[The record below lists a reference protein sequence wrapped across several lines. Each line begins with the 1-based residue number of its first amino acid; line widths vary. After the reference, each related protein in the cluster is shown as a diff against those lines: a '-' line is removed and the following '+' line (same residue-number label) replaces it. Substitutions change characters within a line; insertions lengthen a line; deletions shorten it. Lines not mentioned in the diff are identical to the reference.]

1 MSMSTML
8 ASPSGPIRPK
18 SLGKEEFVL
27 GFPIDLKRVKQSF
40 KPHKYRT
47 EVRQV
52 CDLVAAAEHIYVRPL
67 VEVGV
72 RAEIIAVR
80 LQSANSPS
88 YECMWVLAI
97 ASKDP
102 NQGWGVPTKKWVMA
116 IMKEYG
122 FRAKPRWL
130 ERFTH
135 ARSLFY
141 SLPRMRGVSKYILD
155 LDDQSTLPRPY

>member
-1 MSMSTML
+1 M
-8 ASPSGPIRPK
+8 
-18 SLGKEEFVL
+18 
-27 GFPIDLKRVKQSF
+27 
-40 KPHKYRT
+40 
-47 EVRQV
+47 
-52 CDLVAAAEHIYVRPL
+52 RPL

-80 LQSANSPS
+80 LQSVNLPS

-102 NQGWGVPTKKWVMA
+102 DQGWGVPTKKWVMA

-135 ARSLFY
+135 ARSLFCEY
-141 SLPRMRGVSKYILD
+141 TASSDANQRYNCYSQSSWNSIVVYYPSHSVDTTKDSLPRESHEGCFEVYFGSR
-155 LDDQSTLPRPY
+155 R